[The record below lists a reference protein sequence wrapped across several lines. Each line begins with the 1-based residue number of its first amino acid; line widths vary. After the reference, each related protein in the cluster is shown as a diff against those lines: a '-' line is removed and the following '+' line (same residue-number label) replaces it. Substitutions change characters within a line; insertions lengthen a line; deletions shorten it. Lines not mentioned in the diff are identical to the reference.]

1 MANLQN
7 NVMIKVE
14 QELDLCLNEKGMT
27 NEQAL
32 NHIEKELGT
41 YKREIA
47 KTIILERQAEDRLT
61 QSWDN
66 FHRTNRS
73 LHQGD

>member
-7 NVMIKVE
+7 NVMIGVE
-14 QELDLCLNEKGMT
+14 QELDLCLNQKGMT

-47 KTIILERQAEDRLT
+47 KLIILERQAEDRT
-61 QSWDN
+61 GQSWDN

>member
-7 NVMIKVE
+7 NVMIEVE

-32 NHIEKELGT
+32 KS
-41 YKREIA
+41 Y
-47 KTIILERQAEDRLT
+47 
-61 QSWDN
+61 
-66 FHRTNRS
+66 
-73 LHQGD
+73 